1 MFASYVVNYK
11 PFIPHLD
18 TALTSLSYT
27 STQKTLLN
35 TKVWY
40 IGKSLTTEIFKY
52 VGFLLF
58 YSPLT
63 TFNILYKQT
72 SSLSLLSSLKNE
84 RYFIFPHWGV
94 VRCGW
99 QYEWHSD
106 NPESKHSRYRGE
118 KRQWLVFSGYKYKDG
133 QAFRI
138 YFFRDHLSQSISKF
152 LL

>member
-27 STQKTLLN
+27 RTQKTLLN
-35 TKVWY
+35 IKVWY
-40 IGKSLTTEIFKY
+40 IGKSLTMEIFKY

-72 SSLSLLSSLKNE
+72 SSLSLLSSLQNE
-84 RYFIFPHWGV
+84 RYFTFPPWGV
-94 VRCGW
+94 VRCG
-99 QYEWHSD
+99 
-106 NPESKHSRYRGE
+106 
-118 KRQWLVFSGYKYKDG
+118 
-133 QAFRI
+133 
-138 YFFRDHLSQSISKF
+138 
-152 LL
+152 